1 MDSLHRMLRTIRT
14 ETKSSPDHLTVFRE
28 FLARLDEL
36 QRAAATEK
44 PRVKTAPRR
53 KTPKRAK
60 G

>member
-1 MDSLHRMLRTIRT
+1 MDRLHRMLRKIRT

-36 QRAAATEK
+36 QRAAAPEK
-44 PRVKTAPRR
+44 PRVKTLVRR
-53 KTPKRAK
+53 KALKRAK